1 MSRTMI
7 MIVLLVASEAAG
19 VALGEWFYRL
29 FLKAVPP
36 VALSQFNASS
46 AHIVYLSYGGGVG
59 LVLFVWAYLGMA
71 IARVQQLASKGG
83 AKSSA

>member
-1 MSRTMI
+1 MSRLTV
-7 MIVLLVASEAAG
+7 MIVLLIASEAAG

-46 AHIVYLSYGGGVG
+46 AHVVYLTYGGGVG
-59 LVLFVWAYLGMA
+59 LVLFAWAYVGMA
-71 IARVQQLASKGG
+71 IARLQRLAGKGE
-83 AKSSA
+83 AKP

>member
-1 MSRTMI
+1 MSSRLIT
-7 MIVLLVASEAAG
+7 MIVLLVVSEAVG
-19 VALGEWFYRL
+19 VALGEWYFRL

-59 LVLFVWAYLGMA
+59 IILFLWAYLGMA
-71 IARVQQLASKGG
+71 IGRLQQLAGKKE
-83 AKSSA
+83 AK